1 MSAPDATPRPSYLP
15 DFERPPVVEVALSV
29 QFEPLAFV
37 ARHIAELWQSCRSEF
52 PNWQDQHPIAPAFEL
67 FGEAIPDARAW
78 LNVAQL
84 RRAIFRNERGT
95 ELKQYQADRFV
106 RNWTKAVDAPTYPR
120 YESVLGPFATDLR
133 ALIDF
138 AEKESLGSLAANQ
151 CEVTYVNLIP
161 LGESPATTLGSVI
174 HPWSGSF
181 SDTFLQDP
189 ESSEVGAHFVMRGG
203 DPSQPLGRLHIVGR
217 VVTDLEAGGKAIQL
231 TLTARG
237 QPLGTGVEGVITF
250 LNLGREH
257 IVKGFASFTSAE
269 MHQTWG
275 RHDGRN

>member
-1 MSAPDATPRPSYLP
+1 MSAPDATARPSDFP
-15 DFERPPVVEVALSV
+15 DFGQPPVVEVALSV
-29 QFEPLAFV
+29 QFEPLPLQTKHLAL
-37 ARHIAELWQSCRSEF
+37 LWEKCRAEF
-52 PNWQDQHPIAPAFEL
+52 PEWQDHAPIPPAFEA
-67 FGEAIPDARAW
+67 FGPGFFNARFRTTP
-78 LNVAQL
+78 LP
-84 RRAIFRNERGT
+84 RALFRNRAGT
-95 ELKQYQADRFV
+95 ELKQYQDDRFV
-106 RNWTKAVDAPTYPR
+106 RNWTKAPDAPTYPR
-120 YESVLGPFATDLR
+120 YERVLGPFASDVR

-161 LGESPATTLGSVI
+161 LGESPATAVGAVL

-203 DPSQPLGRLHIVGR
+203 DQSQPLGRLHVVGR
-217 VVTDLEAGGKAIQL
+217 VVTVLETGSNALQL

-250 LNLGREH
+250 LNLGREY
-257 IVKGFASFTSAE
+257 IVKGFASFTTAE
-269 MHQTWG
+269 MHKTWG
-275 RHDGRN
+275 RRDGRN